1 MRGLFGDDT
10 GSCADVLSSA
20 AEGTSD
26 VEAVVEGADELSEP
40 ELQAV
45 EARKRESARDSVMN
59 FFIVVVPFNKIAG
72 IVSATNK

>member
-1 MRGLFGDDT
+1 
-10 GSCADVLSSA
+10 
-20 AEGTSD
+20 
-26 VEAVVEGADELSEP
+26 VEGADELSEP

-45 EARKRESARDSVMN
+45 EARKRESARDIVMN